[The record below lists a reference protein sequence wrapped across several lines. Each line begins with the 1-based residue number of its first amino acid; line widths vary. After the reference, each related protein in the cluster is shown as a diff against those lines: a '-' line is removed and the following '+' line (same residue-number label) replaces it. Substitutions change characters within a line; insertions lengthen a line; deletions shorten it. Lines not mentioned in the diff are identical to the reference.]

1 MKSKTK
7 LLDRKVVIRELRS
20 IPSDQLL
27 ARYDQAL
34 RDQADATLAAEYGY
48 ANRKP
53 AAQRLLV
60 LHRLDASWV
69 AFTLYTLCLKHGL
82 IKSHGIDP
90 LA

>member
-1 MKSKTK
+1 MKPSTK
-7 LLDRKVVIRELRS
+7 LIDRKVVLLELRS
-20 IPSDQLL
+20 IPADQLL

-34 RDQADATLAAEYGY
+34 KAQADATLAAEYGS

-82 IKSHGIDP
+82 ITSQGIDP
-90 LA
+90 LS

>member
-1 MKSKTK
+1 MKPSTK
-7 LLDRKVVIRELRS
+7 LLDRKVALRELRS
-20 IPSDQLL
+20 IPTDQLL

-34 RDQADATLAAEYGY
+34 KAQADATLAAECGS

-69 AFTLYTLCLKHGL
+69 AFTIYCLCLKHGL
-82 IKSHGIDP
+82 IKSSGIDP
-90 LA
+90 LS